1 MSELFAKGV
10 LHGLIGPG
18 AIILN
23 DYVLTVSDIDGG
35 HRLTI
40 ARGNDVQ
47 TLDVLDGLQG
57 DPGAPGVSPT
67 VTVTEIEGGHR
78 VTVTDA
84 AGAKSFDVLNGAPGE
99 PGQPGQP
106 GAPGVSPTVE
116 VVEIDGGHRVTI
128 ADANGSQS
136 FDVLDGVGGAAEIDM
151 ATDEEVLAMLAEL
164 GALPVA
170 ADSDGAVIVDA
181 NGTIVM

>member
-35 HRLTI
+35 HCLTI

-47 TLDVLDGLQG
+47 TLDVLDGV
-57 DPGAPGVSPT
+57 PGPVGPAGPAGVAGP
-67 VTVTEIEGGHR
+67 
-78 VTVTDA
+78 
-84 AGAKSFDVLNGAPGE
+84 AGAVGPVGPKGDTGSIGPAGE
-99 PGQPGQP
+99 KGDAGF
-106 GAPGVSPTVE
+106 SPTVE
-116 VVEIDGGHRVTI
+116 IAEIPGGHRVTI
-128 ADANGSQS
+128 TDANGSQS
-136 FDVLDGVGGAAEIDM
+136 FDVLDGVGGAAEM